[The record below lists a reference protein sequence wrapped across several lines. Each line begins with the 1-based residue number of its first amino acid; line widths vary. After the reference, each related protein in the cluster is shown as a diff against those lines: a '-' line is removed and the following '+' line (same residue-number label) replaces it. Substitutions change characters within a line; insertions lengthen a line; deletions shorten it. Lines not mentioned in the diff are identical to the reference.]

1 MFALICL
8 KSKFCILN
16 VTCAVSLSNYYE
28 NFHIFKPGSHFPL
41 FSVCHLKFTF
51 LYVSRVSVK
60 NYLKIHNI
68 QIVHKTSG
76 VGRSYEKCTHWE
88 VLGFPSKVQ
97 APIRGTGIVKSLIYI
112 HCKNKCLES
121 KHNPKRHLCS
131 HLSTCST
138 LNMFQQCLDSK
149 HLIVSTLECVLTLNM
164 FPILNTFSIN
174 MFRS

>member
-16 VTCAVSLSNYYE
+16 VTCAVILSNYYE

-97 APIRGTGIVKSLIYI
+97 APIRGTGILKSLIYI
-112 HCKNKCLES
+112 YSRRNFYLKLLLISFNHVN
-121 KHNPKRHLCS
+121 NVMDVYTQPGKRQFLC
-131 HLSTCST
+131 
-138 LNMFQQCLDSK
+138 
-149 HLIVSTLECVLTLNM
+149 
-164 FPILNTFSIN
+164 PIY
-174 MFRS
+174 

>member
-88 VLGFPSKVQ
+88 VLGFPSKV
-97 APIRGTGIVKSLIYI
+97 
-112 HCKNKCLES
+112 
-121 KHNPKRHLCS
+121 
-131 HLSTCST
+131 
-138 LNMFQQCLDSK
+138 
-149 HLIVSTLECVLTLNM
+149 
-164 FPILNTFSIN
+164 
-174 MFRS
+174 